1 LIFDFYI
8 FNLSIAFSPISRY
21 LTISKNDDL
30 PPKWGNWHTRSKKIR
45 SPPGGGFLLIVNS
58 LLLIVNTGQNYQNY
72 AKNIV
77 FSAPHLTNLYVFH
90 IVNI

>member
-1 LIFDFYI
+1 MAASCG
-8 FNLSIAFSPISRY
+8 FNSHLRHHTNRPAKKSRHWR
-21 LTISKNDDL
+21 D
-30 PPKWGNWHTRSKKIR
+30 
-45 SPPGGGFLLIVNS
+45 FLLIVDS
-58 LLLIVNTGQNYQNY
+58 LLLIVNTGQNCQNY

>member
-1 LIFDFYI
+1 MKLANMQHSKCCEG
-8 FNLSIAFSPISRY
+8 NLLRVQ
-21 LTISKNDDL
+21 L
-30 PPKWGNWHTRSKKIR
+30 PLSALQKIR
-45 SPPGGGFLLIVNS
+45 SPPGGGFLLIVDS
-58 LLLIVNTGQNYQNY
+58 LLLIVNTGQNCQNC